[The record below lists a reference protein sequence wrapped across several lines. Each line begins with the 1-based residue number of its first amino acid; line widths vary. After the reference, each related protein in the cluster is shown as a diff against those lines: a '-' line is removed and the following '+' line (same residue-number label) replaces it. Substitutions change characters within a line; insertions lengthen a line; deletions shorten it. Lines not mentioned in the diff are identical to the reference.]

1 MQAKLTTIMH
11 EAETINAGAEI
22 GARNVTEKT
31 QLQRT
36 LSYLQSLD
44 ASVSHSPGPWND
56 SDLALNSQLNSYRGI
71 QDVLR
76 YNTDEVQR
84 QIEVYLGPLYDSLE

>member
-44 ASVSHSPGPWND
+44 ASVSHSPGP
-56 SDLALNSQLNSYRGI
+56 
-71 QDVLR
+71 
-76 YNTDEVQR
+76 
-84 QIEVYLGPLYDSLE
+84 